1 MPFFV
6 GEQVDFYELQKQSAK
21 YNFAARQV
29 ESLTFEDGETIHLI
43 ATWKPYVNAVHE
55 HMSKKLARQATSY
68 LEENH
73 QWVAQLVLTSKP
85 KVMEEKAENG
95 KTHNAHLQVLG

>member
-1 MPFFV
+1 MPFLVV

-55 HMSKKLARQATSY
+55 HVEEIGSTSDE
-68 LEENH
+68 L
-73 QWVAQLVLTSKP
+73 LKRKIT
-85 KVMEEKAENG
+85 NG
-95 KTHNAHLQVLG
+95 